1 MIEEMLNELGSWFLW
16 IVLIL
21 CVVYFILK
29 FNKKADEILTELD
42 KGMRM
47 KLKIETKKP
56 DEIKKALGELQAGIS
71 EKADELT
78 KKGGAITTGYTQTG
92 ANTFE
97 LIIMYV
103 TPMPFLSKVID
114 VIVREELRK
123 TLKSIDADCKV
134 F

>member
-1 MIEEMLNELGSWFLW
+1 
-16 IVLIL
+16 
-21 CVVYFILK
+21 
-29 FNKKADEILTELD
+29 
-42 KGMRM
+42 M

-56 DEIKKALGELQAGIS
+56 DEIKKALDELQSGII

>member
-1 MIEEMLNELGSWFLW
+1 
-16 IVLIL
+16 
-21 CVVYFILK
+21 
-29 FNKKADEILTELD
+29 
-42 KGMRM
+42 M

-56 DEIKKALGELQAGIS
+56 DEIKKALDELQAGII